1 MVHRLALV
9 LFPLLAAC
17 SVVDNVPVLEPE
29 GKKIKL
35 VRESDKPINCENLAD
50 VAGKA
55 RAGDE
60 KEAIKG
66 AENQMR
72 NEAAQYPSANFAVVE
87 VESVRDGRA
96 GGGKEVLLSGQAL
109 KCITMEMEVAQEKAA
124 AEAKE
129 KEEQEAAERE
139 REEELERQKEE
150 AEAAEKKDDE

>member
-1 MVHRLALV
+1 MVHRLALI

-35 VRESDKPINCENLAD
+35 VRESDKPINCENIGD
-50 VAGKA
+50 VAGEA
-55 RAGDE
+55 RASDE

-72 NEAAQYPSANFAVVE
+72 NEAGRYPSANFAVVE
-87 VESVRDGRA
+87 VESVREGRA
-96 GGGKEVLLSGQAL
+96 GGGKEVLLSGKAL
-109 KCITMEMEVAQEKAA
+109 KCVTMEMELAQEKAA

-129 KEEQEAAERE
+129 QEELEAAERA
-139 REEELERQKEE
+139 REEELERQQEE
-150 AEAAEKKDDE
+150 AEAAEKAEAE